1 MFAFN
6 RGVYPVVEGVSARLG
21 TKLAFPGGRVPFRER
36 HAWIEA
42 PIERRAMTFF
52 TGNIFTRKIPRR
64 MIVQAL
70 IALPALSLFRN
81 QPVVDPDEVVEINGW
96 ILKRSDLA

>member
-1 MFAFN
+1 MSFFIKK
-6 RGVYPVVEGVSARLG
+6 VS
-21 TKLAFPGGRVPFRER
+21 
-36 HAWIEA
+36 
-42 PIERRAMTFF
+42 RRA
-52 TGNIFTRKIPRR
+52 
-64 MIVQAL
+64 IVQAL